1 MKIRVLLAD
10 DHTLVRDGIRALL
23 ATANDIDVVGEA
35 ADGRE
40 AIERARATQPDVIL
54 LDIAMPGLGGLES
67 VPLLRHDVP
76 GARIVIL
83 TQYEQPEYVRRFLHL
98 GVAGY
103 VLKKAAGTDLIA
115 AIRAVHRGGLVVDP
129 AVAAEVLREP
139 GSGSASTSDDP
150 YESLTDRERQVL
162 KLVAE
167 GRSNKEV
174 AAFLDISIKTAM
186 THREHVM
193 RKLSLHNRVE
203 LTRFALR
210 RGVILE
216 EPPSPSEPR

>member
-1 MKIRVLLAD
+1 MSIRVLVAD

-23 ATANDIDVVGEA
+23 ATAHDIELVAEA
-35 ADGRE
+35 SDGRE
-40 AIERARATQPDVIL
+40 AIERARAAAPDVII

-67 VPLLRHDVP
+67 VPLLQRELP
-76 GARIVIL
+76 NARVIIL

-103 VLKKAAGTDLIA
+103 VLKKAAGTELIA

-129 AVAAEVLREP
+129 AVAREVLQD
-139 GSGSASTSDDP
+139 SGRGRAVPSDDP
-150 YESLTDRERQVL
+150 YESLTERERQVL

-167 GRSNKEV
+167 GRSNKDV
-174 AAFLDISIKTAM
+174 ATFLDISIKTAM

-193 RKLSLHNRVE
+193 QKLNLHNRTD

-210 RGVILE
+210 RGIIAE
-216 EPPSPSEPR
+216 EG

>member
-1 MKIRVLLAD
+1 MSIRVLVAD

-23 ATANDIDVVGEA
+23 ATAADIEVVAEA

-40 AIERARATQPDVIL
+40 AVERARLAHPDIIL
-54 LDIAMPGLGGLES
+54 LDIAMPGLGGLEA
-67 VPLLRHDVP
+67 VPLLRREVP
-76 GARIVIL
+76 DSRILIL

-98 GVAGY
+98 GVGGY
-103 VLKKAAGTDLIA
+103 VLKKAAGTELIA
-115 AIRAVHRGGLVVDP
+115 AIRAVHRGGMVIDP
-129 AVAAEVLREP
+129 AVARDALRDP
-139 GSGSASTSDDP
+139 GATRPVPSDDP
-150 YESLTDRERQVL
+150 YESLTERERQVL

-174 AAFLDISIKTAM
+174 ASFLDISVKTAM

-193 RKLSLHNRVE
+193 QKLGLHNRTD

-210 RGVILE
+210 RGIIAE
-216 EPPSPSEPR
+216 DG

>member
-1 MKIRVLLAD
+1 MIKVLVAD

-23 ATANDIDVVGEA
+23 ATASDVQLVAEA

-40 AIERARATQPDVIL
+40 AIARATATHPDVIL
-54 LDIAMPGLGGLES
+54 LDIAMPGFGGLEA
-67 VPLLRHDVP
+67 VPVLRRDLP
-76 GARIVIL
+76 ESKILIL
-83 TQYEQPEYVRRFLHL
+83 TQYDQPEYVRRFLHL

-103 VLKKAAGTDLIA
+103 VLKKAAGTELIA

-129 AVAAEVLREP
+129 AVAGEVLRDTIAGP
-139 GSGSASTSDDP
+139 PVPSDDP

-167 GRSNKEV
+167 GRSNKDV
-174 AAFLDISIKTAM
+174 AAFLDISLKTAM

-193 RKLSLHNRVE
+193 AKLGLHNRTD

-210 RGVILE
+210 RGLIGEDPQPL
-216 EPPSPSEPR
+216 SPSS